1 MYGCPGFV
9 WDLNITFAS
18 KQQNIQIQVK
28 TPAQQKKNERE
39 RRNGAY
45 SDVKGITFYRSIN
58 ALYLKRGNALSQYY
72 FQIFF
77 SKNADIS

>member
-28 TPAQQKKNERE
+28 TPAQQKK
-39 RRNGAY
+39 
-45 SDVKGITFYRSIN
+45 
-58 ALYLKRGNALSQYY
+58 
-72 FQIFF
+72 
-77 SKNADIS
+77 